1 MSSQETYLEAIGD
14 CIADVSNS
22 IDYIDTKSIALSIC
36 ELTTVLKDTNRLL
49 KDIANSNDAVAKNV
63 YQYVANKVWLNLGIL
78 KM

>member
-14 CIADVSNS
+14 YIADVSNS

-49 KDIANSNDAVAKNV
+49 KDIANANDAVAKNV
-63 YQYVANKVWLNLGIL
+63 YQYVANKV
-78 KM
+78 